1 MADMKQ
7 HNASP
12 LATPDPPD
20 PFSTELGARVRMLR
34 SRRGL
39 TQKALAREAG
49 ISLRHLA
56 NLEAGMGNGSVLIFR
71 QLATALNTSLAG
83 IVGDETASSAEWLLI
98 REILHGRDDESLK
111 RARIA
116 LEHLFSDAERDPVR
130 NGRIALI
137 GLRGAGKSTLGPMLA
152 DDLGV
157 PFVELSREIEKL
169 AGCAHSEIHALY
181 GPNAYRR
188 YELRALEATLARHDR
203 VVVATPGGIV
213 SEAAT
218 FRLLLT
224 RCFTLWLQASPED
237 HMKRV
242 VAQGDMR
249 PMEGRKEAM
258 DDLRSI
264 LAGRADLYAQADLTF
279 DTEGKSLAAAFLELR
294 DQLRTRLG
302 RPGMSGGG
310 QTVPDA

>member
-1 MADMKQ
+1 MSNDK
-7 HNASP
+7 HHSASVP
-12 LATPDPPD
+12 AVAAERD
-20 PFSTELGARVRMLR
+20 PFLTELGARVRMLR

-39 TQKALAREAG
+39 TQRALAHEAG

-56 NLEAGMGNGSVLIFR
+56 NLEAGMGNGSALVLR

-111 RARIA
+111 RARTA
-116 LEHLFSDAERDPVR
+116 LEHLFSDAERAPTR
-130 NGRIALI
+130 TGRIALI

-152 DDLGV
+152 DDFGLA
-157 PFVELSREIEKL
+157 FVELSREIEKL
-169 AGCAHSEIHALY
+169 AGCPHSEIHDLY

-188 YELRALEATLARHDR
+188 YELRALEGTLAQHDR

-213 SEAAT
+213 SEPAT

-224 RCFTLWLQASPED
+224 RCFTVWLQAPAED

-249 PMEGRKEAM
+249 PMGGRKEAM
-258 DDLRSI
+258 EDLHSI

-279 DTEGKSLAAAFLELR
+279 DTGGKSLADAFLELR
-294 DQLRTRLG
+294 DALRTRLDPQG
-302 RPGMSGGG
+302 E
-310 QTVPDA
+310 DAGTADGSA